1 MLKAKEDV
9 KRPQDEQLTTTCNE
23 IASLLPKKLVDM
35 DEVTV
40 LFPVSRENSMNT
52 VLTHELVRFNRLLG
66 RILTTLEDLRLAQL
80 G

>member
-1 MLKAKEDV
+1 M
-9 KRPQDEQLTTTCNE
+9 
-23 IASLLPKKLVDM
+23 LPKKLIDM

-52 VLTHELVRFNRLLG
+52 VLTHELIRFNRLLS

-80 G
+80 GQILTTEQLS